1 MSKNNLTVVMFADDV
16 RSVTKKPK
24 DCKKVALSS
33 ITKTNVQ
40 KVNSCSQQFV
50 EEILVKSRTNQR
62 IEY

>member
-1 MSKNNLTVVMFADDV
+1 MFADDV